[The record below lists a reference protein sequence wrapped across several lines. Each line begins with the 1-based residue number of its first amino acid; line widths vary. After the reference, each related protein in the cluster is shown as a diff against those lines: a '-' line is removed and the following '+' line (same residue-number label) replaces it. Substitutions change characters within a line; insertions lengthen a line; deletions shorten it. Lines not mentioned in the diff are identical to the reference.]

1 MVSAVNLR
9 FNASDR
15 SYFAIIK
22 KEIHAVA
29 VKAGFTAKR
38 TGEIDII
45 ISEMVSNLSKHAVD
59 GELLVKL
66 IEEEGIQ
73 GMEIIAIDNGPG
85 INDVPRMM
93 ADGIST
99 TNTLGHGLGAIQ
111 RLSDK
116 FQVYSR
122 KDWGT
127 ILYSTVYNE
136 VLPSFTKPR
145 KIEVRSLIVPKTGET
160 DCGDGFYT
168 KVSKDHVKLFLGD
181 GLGHGKGAQ
190 AAVQEAIEAFRICPE
205 DTPRETLRF
214 IHSAVKKT
222 RGLVGTVVIFDIKE
236 RKWSICGIGN
246 IFTRLQGA
254 SVSKNYVAHNGI
266 IGLNIPHTMRDEVVD
281 YERGQ
286 NLIMCSDGI
295 KTRWDLL
302 RYPGILR
309 CDLAFVGA
317 ALFKDFARDTDDM
330 AIAACK
336 INV

>member
-1 MVSAVNLR
+1 MVSAVHLR

-22 KEIHAVA
+22 KEIHALA

-38 TGEIDII
+38 IGEIDII

-59 GELLVKL
+59 GELFVKPV
-66 IEEEGIQ
+66 EEEGIQ
-73 GMEIIAIDNGPG
+73 GMEIISIDNGPG

-93 ADGIST
+93 ADGMST
-99 TNTLGHGLGAIQ
+99 TNTLGHGLGAIR

-127 ILYSTVYNE
+127 VLYCTVYNE
-136 VLPSFTKPR
+136 ALPSFTKPK
-145 KIEVRSLIVPKTGET
+145 KIEIRSLIVPKTGET
-160 DCGDGFYT
+160 DCGDGFYA
-168 KVSKDHVKLFLGD
+168 KVSKDHIKLFLGD
-181 GLGHGKGAQ
+181 GLGHGKDAQ
-190 AAVQEAIEAFRICPE
+190 VAVQAAIEAFRSCPE
-205 DTPRETLRF
+205 NSPRETLRF
-214 IHSAVKKT
+214 MHAAVKKT
-222 RGLVGTVVIFDIKE
+222 RGLVGTVVIFDLQE
-236 RKWSICGIGN
+236 RKWSICGVGN
-246 IFTRLQGA
+246 IFSRLQGA

-266 IGLNIPHTMRDEVVD
+266 IGLNIPNTMRDEEVA

-286 NLIMCSDGI
+286 TVIMCSDGI

-302 RYPGILR
+302 RYPGIFR

-317 ALFKDFARDTDDM
+317 ALFKDFARNTDDM